1 MVPRKH
7 GYGRRNEGF
16 LYSIE
21 SYSHFL
27 KIMPAKT
34 IHGVFQGAPF
44 NMVGN
49 GFRVSNYFP
58 HGNAFIREMSPF
70 FLLDYNAPVDFSA
83 SEEPRGVGVHP
94 HRGFETVTIV
104 YAGELAHRDSGGSSG
119 LLYPG
124 DVQWMTAGSGVV
136 HEEFHAPEFSKTGGT
151 LHMIQLWVNLPK
163 AYKMTAPK
171 YHDIRDKDMP
181 RIMAD
186 TGKGYTRI
194 IAGECKGVK
203 GPAQTFSPLHL
214 YDIRLE
220 KDASTSFN
228 LPAGFNTAILVLSG
242 KIKVSREAEAK
253 STDFIL
259 FNHEGEEIGISAEE
273 PSTLLLLSGEPLNE
287 PVVSYGPFVMNTQE
301 EIHQAFA
308 DFHSGK
314 FGKL

>member
-1 MVPRKH
+1 M
-7 GYGRRNEGF
+7 
-16 LYSIE
+16 SI
-21 SYSHFL
+21 
-27 KIMPAKT
+27 KT
-34 IHGVFQGAPF
+34 INGIYQGAPF

-58 HGNAFIREMSPF
+58 HGNSFTREMSPF

-104 YAGELAHRDSGGSSG
+104 YEGQLAHRDSSGSAG
-119 LLYPG
+119 LLHPG

-136 HEEFHAPEFSKTGGT
+136 HEEFHAPAFSKTGGI

-163 AYKMTAPK
+163 AHKMTSPA
-171 YHDIRDKDMP
+171 YQDIMDKDIP
-181 RIMAD
+181 RINAD
-186 TGKGYTRI
+186 SGNGYLRI
-194 IAGECKGVK
+194 IAGECKEVNG
-203 GPAQTFSPLHL
+203 AAHTFSPVHL

-220 KDASTSFN
+220 KDASTNFR
-228 LPAGFNTAILVLSG
+228 LPVDFNTAILVLSG
-242 KIKVSREAEAK
+242 KIKVSGETEAK

-259 FNHEGEEIGISAEE
+259 FNHEGEDIGIQAEE

-301 EIHQAFA
+301 EIHQAFV
-308 DFHSGK
+308 DFNSGK

>member
-1 MVPRKH
+1 M
-7 GYGRRNEGF
+7 
-16 LYSIE
+16 SI
-21 SYSHFL
+21 
-27 KIMPAKT
+27 KT
-34 IHGVFQGAPF
+34 INGIFHGAPF

-49 GFRVSNYFP
+49 GFRVSNFFP
-58 HGNAFIREMSPF
+58 HGNSFIREMSPF

-104 YAGELAHRDSGGSSG
+104 YAGELAHRDSSGSSG
-119 LLYPG
+119 LLHPG

-163 AYKMTAPK
+163 AHKMTKPK
-171 YHDIRDKDMP
+171 YQDIRDKDMP
-181 RIMAD
+181 RIKAD
-186 TGKGYTRI
+186 TGNGYTRI
-194 IAGECKGVK
+194 IAGEQKGTK
-203 GPAQTFSPLHL
+203 GPAETFSPVHL
-214 YDIRLE
+214 YDVRLD
-220 KDASTSFN
+220 KHASTSFS
-228 LPAGFNTAILVLSG
+228 LPAEFNTAILVLAG
-242 KIKVSREAEAK
+242 KIKVSGEVEARA
-253 STDFIL
+253 TDFIL
-259 FNHEGEEIGISAEE
+259 FNHEGDEIDIQAEE
-273 PSTLLLLSGEPLNE
+273 TSTLLLLSGAPLNE

>member
-1 MVPRKH
+1 M
-7 GYGRRNEGF
+7 
-16 LYSIE
+16 SI
-21 SYSHFL
+21 
-27 KIMPAKT
+27 KT
-34 IHGVFQGAPF
+34 INGIYQGAPF

-70 FLLDYNAPVDFSA
+70 FLLDYNAPIDFSP

-104 YAGELAHRDSGGSSG
+104 YEGELAHRDSSGSSG
-119 LLYPG
+119 LLHPG

-136 HEEFHAPEFSKTGGT
+136 HEEFHAPEFSKSGGIMQ
-151 LHMIQLWVNLPK
+151 MIQLWVNLPK
-163 AYKMTAPK
+163 AYKMTSPA
-171 YHDIRDKDMP
+171 YQDIRDKDMP
-181 RIMAD
+181 RIPPD
-186 TGKGYTRI
+186 NGNGYLRI

-203 GPAQTFSPLHL
+203 GPAHTFSPVHL
-214 YDIRLE
+214 FDIRLE
-220 KDASTSFN
+220 KDSSMSFN
-228 LPAGFNTAILVLSG
+228 LPADFNTAILVLSG
-242 KIKVSREAEAK
+242 KIKIQSETSATATDFVLFNHTGEDISLEAEA
-253 STDFIL
+253 S
-259 FNHEGEEIGISAEE
+259 
-273 PSTLLLLSGEPLNE
+273 STLLLLSGEPLNE